1 MKEKWKW
8 IGALLATV
16 VICACICYLG
26 RQKPET
32 EAARQEV
39 AVQKGGSTDSEEEK
53 TEEQGGTELQLK
65 NNDETGGM
73 ITKEENLTEVED
85 WASTEESYA
94 IENKSDKGKVPKL
107 CGISADKIYCS
118 YTVSDHEKDDITLI
132 YCMYDRNSKAT
143 EKLYEHKIR
152 DIVFPAICYNDH
164 MYILDVDMPNYQICQ
179 KKPKM
184 S

>member
-1 MKEKWKW
+1 MV
-8 IGALLATV
+8 IGDMPDE
-16 VICACICYLG
+16 I
-26 RQKPET
+26 KM
-32 EAARQEV
+32 EV

-65 NNDETGGM
+65 NNDEIGGT

-107 CGISADKIYCS
+107 CGISADKIYYS
-118 YTVSDHEKDDITLI
+118 YTVSDHEKDDMTLI

-164 MYILDVDMPNYQICQ
+164 MYILDVDMPNYQIWDVSAGGANLFAEGKQ
-179 KKPKM
+179 MVQSLKRMTPKRNT
-184 S
+184 